1 MTNNEKYQPHPPLKV
16 FEILVR
22 SEEVHLLNFA
32 WGDFFMRWWKPEE
45 FWPFKHFSNFSK
57 LKTAFCEY

>member
-16 FEILVR
+16 FKILIRSGEVR
-22 SEEVHLLNFA
+22 LLNFA

-45 FWPFKHFSNFSK
+45 FWPFKHFSNF
-57 LKTAFCEY
+57 